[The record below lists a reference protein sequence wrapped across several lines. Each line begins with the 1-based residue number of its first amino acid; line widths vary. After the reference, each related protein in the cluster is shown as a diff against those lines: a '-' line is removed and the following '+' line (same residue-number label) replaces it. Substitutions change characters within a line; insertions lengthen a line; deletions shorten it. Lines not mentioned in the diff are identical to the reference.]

1 MASSR
6 DEGPVY
12 YREIQKNA
20 YLKRI
25 PNDVGGSKLRPLGSK
40 KVPLKPMWTQ
50 LCVHNGRTP
59 YLEQYPE
66 ASSPA
71 TVTHKPIWRACLRA
85 ARHVTASVK
94 PHAGDQYDFLVD
106 TDSGAVRMLAPD
118 CMQMITQ
125 GSRYLEQYPE
135 ASSPATVTHKPIWRA
150 CLRAA
155 RHVTASVKPHAGDQ
169 YDFLVDTDSGAV
181 RMLAPD
187 WESMQDWVSTLRN
200 TLHELKIL
208 GRGENVYCMGPA
220 PPPPPPPP
228 RAAARDPMSPLPP
241 TPPTP
246 PDRVPGI
253 ELTTT
258 RPANPSSQEPTRPE
272 ARPEPPRSEPEVEP
286 TTSAEEDID
295 ISNWD
300 TPFTSLPSTS
310 QAKTEPRKSV
320 AKICGQNICLDDSI
334 FKRTSTTD
342 SDEEFFSEIDRI
354 CDEEIEAEYKQR
366 VVVSNGDK
374 DGIPE
379 SLSNHQA
386 TNITVIQVSNKEP
399 PHTAI
404 PVMGPETDVFDF
416 EFKQKLTIT
425 DQPNPNFVNIVNT
438 EEKYGTTFT
447 KSDSDYGHLSLTTTV
462 SLSGTNDEFS
472 NFSNTNN
479 FATANQNEELYE
491 RLCMAS
497 TSNSKPSPLPV
508 KKLKNVDKSRKSS
521 LPNLEVGDSTYEY
534 LFPSN
539 NNSNSSNNTSVSI
552 TPEVNCNGDANRVQV
567 SNSGSNND
575 PLNRLRSIERS
586 RSQNAYDAAVRA
598 RESVARRAQNNSPK
612 REVKNETTEQ
622 NHSQNKPIWK
632 RGLTELSLL
641 TRLKSIGQAKKES
654 PTRQDDNQDSRSPGV
669 TSPIKVVHRSRPEVR
684 VDSARRRSSSLSND
698 TSLYTPAPAAILA
711 PGALTPLRAR
721 QASALRAEQR
731 RGAALPATV
740 NTTHAPIFT
749 DYHNQVWIAWWGPSG
764 VRMNGRTGDRV
775 AALCS
780 RAPRDAAHARQLLN
794 TAHKHTVDILFHRV
808 PLGKIYVVN
817 KRDQEALG
825 LKLDSECNITGV
837 APHSA
842 CARAGLPPPG
852 SWALTEINNRPI
864 NLLKGGED
872 DMNRLSK
879 HGTEVSILIQ
889 PSAFVKKLRSS
900 LKGNKTLLGL
910 R

>member
-25 PNDVGGSKLRPLGSK
+25 PNDVGSSKLRPLGSK

-66 ASSPA
+66 ASSAA
-71 TVTHKPIWRACLRA
+71 TVSHKP
-85 ARHVTASVK
+85 V
-94 PHAGDQYDFLVD
+94 
-106 TDSGAVRMLAPD
+106 
-118 CMQMITQ
+118 
-125 GSRYLEQYPE
+125 
-135 ASSPATVTHKPIWRA
+135 WRA

-258 RPANPSSQEPTRPE
+258 RPANPPQEPTRPE
-272 ARPEPPRSEPEVEP
+272 PRAEPTRSEPEVEP
-286 TTSAEEDID
+286 TTSTEEDID

-300 TPFTSLPSTS
+300 TPFNSLPSTS
-310 QAKTEPRKSV
+310 QAKSEPRKSV

-354 CDEEIEAEYKQR
+354 CDEEVEAEYKQR

-374 DGIPE
+374 DGVPE

-438 EEKYGTTFT
+438 EQNEYGTTFT

-462 SLSGTNDEFS
+462 SLTGTNDEFS
-472 NFSNTNN
+472 NFTNTNN
-479 FATANQNEELYE
+479 FPTANQNEELYE

-521 LPNLEVGDSTYEY
+521 LPNLEVGESTYEY

-539 NNSNSSNNTSVSI
+539 NNTNNTSSVNV
-552 TPEVNCNGDANRVQV
+552 TPEVNCNGDSNRVQV
-567 SNSGSNND
+567 NSGVNSGSNSD

-598 RESVARRAQNNSPK
+598 RETVARRAQNNSPK
-612 REVKNETTEQ
+612 REIKNENPEQ
-622 NHSQNKPIWK
+622 IQTQNKPIWK

-698 TSLYTPAPAAILA
+698 TSLYTAAPATISA

-740 NTTHAPIFT
+740 NTAHAPIFT

-837 APHSA
+837 VPHGA

-852 SWALTEINNRPI
+852 AWALTEINNRPV